1 MCWFLPYINMDQRYM
16 YVPFPLKFHFIST
29 NVASH
34 CCFRQCGFSMLL
46 YVFLHSSSDLH
57 FSCEMPFLINFFLF
71 VIMVKK
77 WKIVNSQH
85 CSMKL
90 KKKSYKDGVPRFHF
104 YLLGRSYYTLSNVV
118 KKKIEDNVMVLIYFY
133 FTIVLLF

>member
-1 MCWFLPYINMDQRYM
+1 
-16 YVPFPLKFHFIST
+16 
-29 NVASH
+29 
-34 CCFRQCGFSMLL
+34 
-46 YVFLHSSSDLH
+46 
-57 FSCEMPFLINFFLF
+57 
-71 VIMVKK
+71 
-77 WKIVNSQH
+77 
-85 CSMKL
+85 MKL